1 MGGNPTLLLAN
12 KFSLFLFCLYIL
24 MDWRTLH
31 RDHDDNI
38 CAILAY
44 ILVSLVERG
53 ARMRGG
59 VVVVVKGEGERNPC
73 PRPTQNATAS
83 LAPLPGGDQKLKHI
97 LRQLTPSSYELA
109 SVGDNRQSSVIVL
122 EYSGLQGLTTPFVVV
137 CRGCSLQAASI

>member
-1 MGGNPTLLLAN
+1 
-12 KFSLFLFCLYIL
+12 
-24 MDWRTLH
+24 
-31 RDHDDNI
+31 
-38 CAILAY
+38 
-44 ILVSLVERG
+44 
-53 ARMRGG
+53 MRGG